1 MIALMDTHTFLWWI
15 TDHSKLS
22 PRAVDIISDGDND
35 LLLSAASGWEI
46 AIKARL
52 GRLALPDVP
61 ERFIPEHLHMNAF
74 RCLPIEMSHALHV
87 YALPNHH
94 RDPFDRMLVAQSQVE
109 GCAILTSDLQIA
121 KYNVETIW

>member
-22 PRAVDIISDGDND
+22 PRAVDVISDGDND

-61 ERFIPEHLHMNAF
+61 ERFIPEHLHINAF
-74 RCLPIEMSHALHV
+74 RSLPLEMSHALHV
-87 YALPNHH
+87 NALPNHH
-94 RDPFDRMLVAQSQVE
+94 RDPFDRMLVAQAQVE

>member
-1 MIALMDTHTFLWWI
+1 MIALLDTHTFLWWI

-22 PRAVDIISDGDND
+22 PLAVDIISDGDND

-52 GRLALPDVP
+52 GRLELADMP
-61 ERFIPEHLHMNAF
+61 ERFIPEHLHINAF
-74 RCLPIEMSHALHV
+74 RSLPIEMSHALHV

-94 RDPFDRMLVAQSQVE
+94 RDPFDRMLVAQAQVE

-121 KYNVETIW
+121 KYDVETIW